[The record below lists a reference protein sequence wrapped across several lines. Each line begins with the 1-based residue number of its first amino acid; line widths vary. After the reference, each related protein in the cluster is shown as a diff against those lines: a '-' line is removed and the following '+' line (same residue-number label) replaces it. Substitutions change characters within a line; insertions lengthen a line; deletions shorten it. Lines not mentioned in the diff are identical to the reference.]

1 MRPPRG
7 ILPWGPVT
15 LQQYSF
21 RSNRLPSSRMPA
33 LDVLVVAL
41 LTERSFAMFA
51 SPSGTWLPLALI
63 VAATWITGRGMTM

>member
-1 MRPPRG
+1 
-7 ILPWGPVT
+7 
-15 LQQYSF
+15 
-21 RSNRLPSSRMPA
+21 MPA